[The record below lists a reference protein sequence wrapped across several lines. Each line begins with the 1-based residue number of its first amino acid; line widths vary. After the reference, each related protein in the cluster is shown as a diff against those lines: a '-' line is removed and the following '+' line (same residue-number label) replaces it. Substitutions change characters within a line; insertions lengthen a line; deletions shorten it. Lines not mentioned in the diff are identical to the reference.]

1 MYAYLIVEVDAAKLF
16 VDKSKVTGEVMS
28 YLKSAGIEL
37 KAYES
42 ILTEIKRYVC
52 GYFGVDCRNLNTN
65 TVMPSLSLRGGV
77 SFRLHSSRC
86 VCDF

>member
-16 VDKSKVTGEVMS
+16 VDKSKVSGEVTS

-52 GYFGVDCRNLNTN
+52 GYLG
-65 TVMPSLSLRGGV
+65 
-77 SFRLHSSRC
+77 
-86 VCDF
+86 